1 MCAGARSSVLKNYPI
16 KISPSGA
23 HTQYGLPSFLACE
36 PRSERRRKQSILFS
50 KNHGMGR
57 KKYEGRRGRSNAGYT
72 RFRFVRSTLRS
83 FRLLGGAPD
92 SRWISTTSCFP
103 GCWGV
108 GDDDEERCRRRKGRR
123 TSPLS
128 LLLFSIY
135 LMCVSVHAT
144 GPIFRLWKSIWLEA
158 WHCLGVHWL
167 LMHMFYSIG
176 QSSW

>member
-1 MCAGARSSVLKNYPI
+1 MAFP
-16 KISPSGA
+16 
-23 HTQYGLPSFLACE
+23 
-36 PRSERRRKQSILFS
+36 LFS
-50 KNHGMGR
+50 LVNQEVKEEENSRSFFFKNHGMGR

-144 GPIFRLWKSIWLEA
+144 GPIFRLWKSI
-158 WHCLGVHWL
+158 
-167 LMHMFYSIG
+167 
-176 QSSW
+176 